1 VQVEVEVDLA
11 VFLTHRR
18 AVLVGSVVAET
29 ELPGTILVGMDL
41 NILAV
46 VEEGLLQ
53 LFRVEAVVRA
63 L

>member
-1 VQVEVEVDLA
+1 
-11 VFLTHRR
+11 
-18 AVLVGSVVAET
+18 VGSVVAET

>member
-46 VEEGLLQ
+46 GEGLLQ